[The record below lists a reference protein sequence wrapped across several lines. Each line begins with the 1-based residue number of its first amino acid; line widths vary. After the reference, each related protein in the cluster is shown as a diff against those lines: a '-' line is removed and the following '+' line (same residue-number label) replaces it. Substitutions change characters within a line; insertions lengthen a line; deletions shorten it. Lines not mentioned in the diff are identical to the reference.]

1 MSTSR
6 RHKSKQD
13 FKNLRRANADDTMD
27 VDVGEGAH
35 EHVAG
40 QGGARQ
46 DYDDW
51 DSSESDDGFCIQ
63 TDRSQGAED
72 EYSLDFNQ
80 NAGKRIVMTLKKK

>member
-1 MSTSR
+1 
-6 RHKSKQD
+6 
-13 FKNLRRANADDTMD
+13 MD

-35 EHVAG
+35 EHVEG

-51 DSSESDDGFCIQ
+51 NSSESDDGFCIQ

-72 EYSLDFNQ
+72 EYTLDFNQ
-80 NAGKRIVMTLKKK
+80 NAGKSLVYSYLQMQLFYQFWFHFHQSLA

>member
-1 MSTSR
+1 MSQAGRPKKPVPCQANQPAIHRYFGTGVTVVPSR
-6 RHKSKQD
+6 AAPS
-13 FKNLRRANADDTMD
+13 DDTMD
-27 VDVGEGAH
+27 IDVGEGAH

-72 EYSLDFNQ
+72 E
-80 NAGKRIVMTLKKK
+80 